1 MPSFCYLAH
10 QNLSN
15 TSFINRVL
23 EHEHDPEQHTPV
35 TESFAD
41 ETQANLVAQDEIYDH
56 AFQQLAGVP
65 RVAYKMVLVVRSD
78 LNMSVGKVAAQC
90 SHAAVALYKRLVL
103 GNPNLLADWE
113 HEGQKKVVVSC
124 KSEEELNTLEKKAI
138 SISLP
143 CHTIKDAGRTEVA
156 PGSKTVLVVLG
167 PDYIVDQVTGSLS
180 LLH

>member
-1 MPSFCYLAH
+1 M
-10 QNLSN
+10 
-15 TSFINRVL
+15 
-23 EHEHDPEQHTPV
+23 EHEHEPEHHAPITDA
-35 TESFAD
+35 FAD
-41 ETQANLVAQDEIYDH
+41 ETQANLLAQDEIYDH

-113 HEGQKKVVVSC
+113 HEGQKKIVVSC
-124 KSEEELNTLEKKAI
+124 KSEDELNALEKKAV